1 MVFPQNGRKR
11 GLPPPPRSEDVSIMT
26 LGVGPNR
33 RVSTLTGRKDLQKS
47 LNIEAYRPF
56 SRLCRILRRRRTSKP
71 AVVVAIGEES
81 VSSVPGQVVRQRS
94 DCFKKL
100 R

>member
-1 MVFPQNGRKR
+1 
-11 GLPPPPRSEDVSIMT
+11 MT
-26 LGVGPNR
+26 LSAGTYK
-33 RVSTLTGRKDLQKS
+33 RVSTLTVRKDLQKS
-47 LNIEAYRPF
+47 LNIEDYRPF
-56 SRLCRILRRRRTSKP
+56 SRLCRIFRRRRTSKT